1 MAPGVLPGSAGRAEP
16 VLRGVVPGGEQRRPA
31 GGGRVKGSGGGGGAG
46 GAEVLR
52 AGASRGVTAD
62 RRLSCG
68 TALGEGRETG
78 SSLVVL
84 TWPMRLMNEKRFGFV
99 FFFPVFFFLLLLFFC
114 LISQPQRVRE
124 PL

>member
-1 MAPGVLPGSAGRAEP
+1 M
-16 VLRGVVPGGEQRRPA
+16 
-31 GGGRVKGSGGGGGAG
+31 
-46 GAEVLR
+46 LR

>member
-31 GGGRVKGSGGGGGAG
+31 GGGRVKGSGGGA
-46 GAEVLR
+46 AEVLR

-99 FFFPVFFFLLLLFFC
+99 FFFFPVFFFLLLLFFC